1 MDQKLSTFLFK
12 SVKANSFILFLV
24 AENEKFKF
32 PEDNPFVDEDD
43 EENEDKPSPVA
54 SVGYRYRKWD
64 LGNEV
69 KLIARCEHDAV
80 LQGNTEKDLLFV
92 NVKALNEWD
101 SKLSGNVDWRQKLDS
116 QRGAVLANELK
127 HNSCKLAKWTVQAML
142 AGSDILKFG

>member
-1 MDQKLSTFLFK
+1 MKGLNLF
-12 SVKANSFILFLV
+12 A
-24 AENEKFKF
+24 AEGEKFKF

-80 LQGNTEKDLLFV
+80 LQVRSPSAFRHEWPLDFVTNVGGEGVCSLVGAIISQSLLG
-92 NVKALNEWD
+92 
-101 SKLSGNVDWRQKLDS
+101 LSLDH
-116 QRGAVLANELK
+116 R
-127 HNSCKLAKWTVQAML
+127 
-142 AGSDILKFG
+142 